1 MCDGNCCVPLWCVQN
16 NIAEATLKK
25 LKKYIDNPKF
35 VPDIVEKT
43 SKVQYINTL

>member
-1 MCDGNCCVPLWCVQN
+1 MYHCAQN

-35 VPDIVEKT
+35 VPDVVEKT
-43 SKVQYINTL
+43 SKVNVGMR